1 MLQRAIAADKPGAV
15 LAVFQNA
22 GAHAQRK
29 EKAGDGLRL
38 RLPGEKGGFLQGRHE
53 IIHRRQQGPQQFQSV
68 FIRGDKIK
76 AGGAPARFGRLQQP
90 RALSLVHCRQ
100 QSGPAVMQEATV
112 KDGVK
117 FRLTDEQGV
126 RRAPAVQG
134 RTFAVG
140 ANRQDRRRGL
150 LQRGALDKR
159 AVDAQPGIAGE
170 DKVGFFI
177 FAQAGHRCGADPEL
191 RGVNIGPR
199 GGAGGVEANLLN
211 KGDAAARRDRHHRAP
226 GDIQNSQ
233 ADKHGVKG
241 CHRSPV

>member
-1 MLQRAIAADKPGAV
+1 
-15 LAVFQNA
+15 
-22 GAHAQRK
+22 
-29 EKAGDGLRL
+29 
-38 RLPGEKGGFLQGRHE
+38 
-53 IIHRRQQGPQQFQSV
+53 
-68 FIRGDKIK
+68 
-76 AGGAPARFGRLQQP
+76 
-90 RALSLVHCRQ
+90 
-100 QSGPAVMQEATV
+100 MQEATV

-117 FRLTDEQGV
+117 FRFTDEQGV

-170 DKVGFFI
+170 DKVGLFI

-191 RGVNIGPR
+191 RGVDISPG
-199 GGAGGVEANLLN
+199 GGAGGVETNLLN

-233 ADKHGVKG
+233 ADKYGVKG